1 MKYETFGTPEAKVV
15 SGYRVHDSDGSTQ
28 IKLRPMMNAND
39 DGLFYSLVWKRELWG
54 IPEYGDSAYGGDSG
68 DSGGSSVLDTNYYWI
83 RQLHQFSAP
92 EGAYD
97 SYNYFDSDTSLV
109 QLAHIVNGFDSTG
122 RSDLWSIKESRFM
135 FYQRNALDSYLEQK
149 RDLDSDINAWANS
162 SDSDGATSDDLAE
175 ATVMLASDLGT
186 TAFTGPTLTTLIDSA
201 VAAGTWDLDSDFNK
215 LGGVY
220 DTIRNFNLLATL
232 NRNSQLN
239 SEEYDIDQFEND
251 ISSYEQ
257 DSDYDPNKDSTNN
270 AVPVTTAVFKYF
282 LRIADSDFTATDIE
296 TY

>member
-1 MKYETFGTPEAKVV
+1 MRYETFGTPEEKVV
-15 SGYRVHDSDGSTQ
+15 SGYQVHDSLGTQQ

-92 EGAYD
+92 VGAYD
-97 SYNYFDSDTSLV
+97 SYNYFDSDTSLLQV
-109 QLAHIVNGFDSTG
+109 SHIENGYDSTG

-135 FYQRNALDSYLEQK
+135 IYQRNALDSYLEQK

-186 TAFTGPTLTTLIDSA
+186 TAFTGPTLTALIDSA

-232 NRNSQLN
+232 NRNFRFN
-239 SEEYDIDQFEND
+239 SEEYDINEFEVNTAD
-251 ISSYEQ
+251 YNFDSAYEYLTGDPDSSE
-257 DSDYDPNKDSTNN
+257 
-270 AVPVTTAVFKYF
+270 VKYY
-282 LRIADSDFTATDIE
+282 LRIADSEFTATDIE

>member
-15 SGYRVHDSDGSTQ
+15 SGYRLHDSDGSTQ
-28 IKLRPMMNAND
+28 IKLRPMLNAND

-68 DSGGSSVLDTNYYWI
+68 DSGGASVIDTNYYWI
-83 RQLHQFSAP
+83 RELIGFSAP
-92 EGAYD
+92 AGAYD
-97 SYNYFDSDTSLV
+97 SYNYFDSSTSLI
-109 QLAHIVNGFDSTG
+109 QLAHIVNGLDSTG
-122 RSDLWSIKESRFM
+122 RSDLWSIKESRFLI
-135 FYQRNALDSYLEQK
+135 YQRNSLDSYLEQK

-186 TAFTGPTLTTLIDSA
+186 TAFTGTTLTDLIDSA
-201 VAAGTWDLDSDFNK
+201 VAAGTWDLDADFNK
-215 LGGVY
+215 LGGAY
-220 DTIRNFNLLATL
+220 DTVRNLNLLATL
-232 NRNSQLN
+232 NRNVQLN
-239 SEEYDIDQFEND
+239 SEEYDIDTFEVNTAHYNQD
-251 ISSYEQ
+251 SSYDFPQ
-257 DSDYDPNKDSTNN
+257 DSLADSN
-270 AVPVTTAVFKYF
+270 PISTAVFKYY